1 MAMKLSILRDEN
13 AEFFQEYWK
22 KWHELAEGRQGL
34 EFEEYQEALHD
45 LMEGY
50 DWDFDGE
57 NFTEGAKA
65 VELAYKFYKAVRP
78 LLRVFTAERTLAWLR
93 YYEAVSD
100 ECPLPLDDPIKLD
113 VDVELSST
121 DVEYYKRRMKVS
133 KEDVCYKDF
142 EEFENDVLIRV
153 IGEIK
158 DDLIKQFV
166 RASVYMSCLYY
177 LKNGTED
184 DMECMEVYLGE
195 DGSLEELKR
204 ELPSMADI
212 AGFEDRYKQEVGG

>member
-1 MAMKLSILRDEN
+1 MKLIVIRDEN
-13 AEFFQEYWK
+13 ARFFKSYWK
-22 KWHELAEGRQGL
+22 KWYELGRGRQQLRL
-34 EFEEYQEALHD
+34 EERQQALHD
-45 LMEGY
+45 LMEDY
-50 DWDFDGE
+50 DWHFDGK
-57 NFTEGAKA
+57 NFTEGKKV
-65 VELAYKFYKAVRP
+65 VELSYKLYKVVRP
-78 LLRVFTAERTLAWLR
+78 RLQIYSAEQTLSWMR
-93 YYEAVSD
+93 YYDMVSD
-100 ECPLPLDDPIKLD
+100 ECPLPLDEPIRLD

-121 DVEYYKRRMKVS
+121 DVEYYKRRMKIS
-133 KEDVCYKDF
+133 KEDVCYNDF

-212 AGFEDRYKQEVGG
+212 AEFEERYQQEVGG

>member
-1 MAMKLSILRDEN
+1 MKLIVLRDEN
-13 AEFFQEYWK
+13 SKFFKSYWK
-22 KWHELAEGRQGL
+22 KWYELGRSRQRLRL
-34 EFEEYQEALHD
+34 EERQQALHD

-50 DWDFDGE
+50 DWEFDGK
-57 NFTEGAKA
+57 NFTEGEKV
-65 VELAYKFYKAVRP
+65 VELSYKLYKVVRP
-78 LLRVFTAERTLAWLR
+78 QLRVFSAEETLNWMR

-142 EEFENDVLIRV
+142 EEFENDVLVRV

-166 RASVYMSCLYY
+166 RASVYMSCLYH
-177 LKNGTED
+177 LRKGIED
-184 DMECMEVYLGE
+184 DVECIEIHLGE
-195 DGSLEELKR
+195 DDPLKELKK
-204 ELPSMADI
+204 ELPDI
-212 AGFEDRYKQEVGG
+212 ADFEKRYKQEVGG